1 MPRRWSSQPID
12 RLRGARL
19 GSGKTGRPPLNDS
32 AIHPSSRSQGRWAP
46 LRGAWETVV
55 FYGLLL
61 LFAVMCLLWSLPA
74 ALLHRLLPASLGR
87 PLGQWGI
94 SRGFWLF
101 LGAMRL
107 TGALRCDLS
116 ALDALRGEPGLIIT
130 PNHPSMLDAVLVTS
144 RLPRVVCITKASL
157 WDNLLLGG
165 GVRLAGYV
173 RNDAT
178 QRMIRDAAA
187 ALRDGRQ
194 LLIFPEATRSP
205 PCAGPMTPAPGP
217 FSRSFAVIAQRAGA
231 PVQTVVIETETPYLR
246 KGWPPLRRPPL
257 PLRCRVRLGPRFLPD
272 GRAQELSGAVECSL
286 RASLPGAERQ
296 DVA

>member
-1 MPRRWSSQPID
+1 M
-12 RLRGARL
+12 
-19 GSGKTGRPPLNDS
+19 
-32 AIHPSSRSQGRWAP
+32 
-46 LRGAWETVV
+46 

-74 ALLHRLLPASLGR
+74 ALLHRLLPASAGR

-94 SRGFWLF
+94 SRGFRLF

-107 TGALRCDLS
+107 TGVLRCDLS
-116 ALDALRGEPGLIIT
+116 ALDALRGERGLIIT

-157 WDNLLLGG
+157 WDNPLLGG

-187 ALRDGRQ
+187 ALQEGRQ

-205 PCAGPMTPAPGP
+205 PGAGEDAGLVTPAPGP
-217 FSRSFAVIAQRAGA
+217 FSRSFAVIARRAGA
-231 PVQTVVIETETPYLR
+231 PVQTVVIESETPYLR
-246 KGWPPLRRPPL
+246 KGWPVLRRPPL

-272 GRAQELSGAVECSL
+272 GRAEELCGAVECCL
-286 RASLPGAERQ
+286 RQSLPGARRQ
-296 DVA
+296 DMA

>member
-1 MPRRWSSQPID
+1 M
-12 RLRGARL
+12 
-19 GSGKTGRPPLNDS
+19 
-32 AIHPSSRSQGRWAP
+32 
-46 LRGAWETVV
+46 

-61 LFAVMCLLWSLPA
+61 LFAVICLLWSLPA
-74 ALLHRLLPASLGR
+74 ALLYRVLPASVGR

-94 SRGFWLF
+94 SRGFRLY
-101 LGAMRL
+101 LGVMRL

-116 ALDALRGEPGLIIT
+116 ALDALREERGLIIT

-178 QRMIRDAAA
+178 QRMIRNAAE
-187 ALRDGRQ
+187 ALREGRQ

-205 PCAGPMTPAPGP
+205 AQPGETGLVAPSLGPV
-217 FSRSFAVIAQRAGA
+217 SRSFAVIAQRAGA
-231 PVQTVVIETETPYLR
+231 PVQTVLIESETPYLR
-246 KGWPPLRRPPL
+246 KGWSAFRRPPL
-257 PLRCRVRLGPRFLPD
+257 PLRCRVRLGPRYLPD
-272 GRAQELSGAVECSL
+272 GRPQELSGAVERYLRQSL
-286 RASLPGAERQ
+286 NSMPHAMPPGVPLGVPPGATRR